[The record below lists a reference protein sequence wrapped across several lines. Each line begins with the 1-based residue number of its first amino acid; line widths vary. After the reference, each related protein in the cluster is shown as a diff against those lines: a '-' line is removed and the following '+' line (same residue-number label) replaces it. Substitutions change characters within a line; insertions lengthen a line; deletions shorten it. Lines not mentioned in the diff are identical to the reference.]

1 MPLIST
7 GFPASPSPQDT
18 IDLSVVIL
26 NWNARDYLAAA
37 LDSIVSQAWRHN
49 IEVIVVDNHSLLDDS
64 ATMVKRDFPQ
74 VTLLETGRNL
84 GFSAGNNLG
93 LRAAKGRLILFLN
106 PDTVVHQGALDT
118 LIEWMDTH
126 RGVGAC
132 GPKLLNSDG
141 TLQASC
147 RAFPSFGAGLFRN
160 TLLGRLFPNNPWSR
174 GYLMQDFQHDKEQP
188 ADWLSGSALLVR
200 REALED
206 IGGGWD
212 EDYFMYCEDV
222 DICYRL
228 KTKDWAR
235 YYVPQATITHHIG
248 KSSDWAQGAMIRR
261 HHASMLKFYFKHYA
275 RGWGLLGAPLAVA
288 GIGARALASVGKL
301 YYRYFQSGRFN
312 EMIKNKRTMLKQ
324 KLGRR

>member
-1 MPLIST
+1 MPLISA
-7 GFPASPSPQDT
+7 GPPSNGT

-26 NWNARDYLAAA
+26 NWNARDYLREA
-37 LDSIVSQAWRHN
+37 LDSIIRQSWRHR
-49 IEVIVVDNHSLLDDS
+49 IEIIVVDNHSLLDDS
-64 ATMVKRDFPQ
+64 AAMVKNEFPQ
-74 VTLLETGRNL
+74 VALLETGRNM
-84 GFSAGNNLG
+84 GFSAGNNFG
-93 LRAAKGRLILFLN
+93 LREAKGRLILFLN

-118 LIEWMDTH
+118 LVDWMDAH
-126 RGVGAC
+126 PKVGAC

-147 RAFPSFGAGLFRN
+147 RAFPSFGTGLFRN

-188 ADWLSGSALLVR
+188 VDWLSGSALLAR
-200 REALED
+200 REALQQ

-228 KTKDWAR
+228 KTKGWAR

-248 KSSDWAQGAMIRR
+248 KSSDWAQGTTIRR

-275 RGWGLLGAPLAVA
+275 RGWGLIGAPLAVF
-288 GIGARALASVGKL
+288 GIGARALANVGKL

-312 EMIKNKRTMLKQ
+312 EMLQNKRATLER
-324 KLGRR
+324 KLRRH